1 LAEGCFFEEIMSG
14 KKLHIG
20 ILGAGRIGRVHAETL
35 AFRLPEAEIAA
46 ITDINREAAEALA
59 ARCSIPRVVSSADDI
74 LGDKAID
81 AVLICTSTDTHADL
95 IVRAAR
101 AGKHIFCEKPIALEL
116 DKIDTAL
123 AAAKAA
129 GVQLQ
134 VGFNRRFDSNFL
146 RVRQAVA
153 NGEIGKPSLMH
164 IISRD
169 PAPPPMAFVRT
180 SGGIFRDMMIH
191 DFDMARYLMGE
202 EVEEIYAAGGV
213 LVEPAFKTENDL
225 DSALVVLHFKSGAIG
240 TIDNSRKAVF
250 GYDQRVEIL
259 GSKGK
264 IASENRFPN
273 EVVVSGEKSVYTDLP
288 LNFFMQR
295 YTESFAL
302 ELQLFVQAVLEGK
315 PTPVTGD
322 DARVPVVMALA
333 ARKSYDEHR
342 PVRLAEVSA

>member
-1 LAEGCFFEEIMSG
+1 MDS
-14 KKLHIG
+14 KKLHFG

-35 AFRLPEAEIAA
+35 AFRLPEAEIVALA
-46 ITDINREAAEALA
+46 DVNREAAQAVA
-59 ARCSIPRVVSSADDI
+59 ARCGIRKVVGSAEEIFADNKI
-74 LGDKAID
+74 E
-81 AVLICTSTDTHADL
+81 AVLICTPTDTHAEL
-95 IVRAAR
+95 IVQAAQ
-101 AGKHIFCEKPIALEL
+101 AGKHIFCEKPVSQSLA
-116 DKIDTAL
+116 KIDSSL
-123 AAAKAA
+123 AAVEKA

-169 PAPPPMAFVRT
+169 PAPPPISYLRP
-180 SGGIFRDMMIH
+180 SGGIFLDMMIH

-202 EVEEIYAAGGV
+202 EVEEIYASGGV
-213 LVEPAFKTENDL
+213 LIDPAFKGEDDL
-225 DSALVVLHFKSGAIG
+225 DTALVVLHFKSGAIG

-264 IASENRFPN
+264 IKSENRYPN
-273 EVVVSGEKSVYTDLP
+273 QVVVSGEKSVYTDLP

-302 ELQLFVQAVLEGK
+302 ELQLFVEAVLAGK
-315 PTPVTGD
+315 PTPVTGAD
-322 DARVPVVMALA
+322 SRVPVVMALA

-342 PVRLAEVSA
+342 AVRLAEVG